1 MAQNNQKRNQIG
13 VITTTKF
20 GNNIKKGYFCADIQT
35 LTNKKHSNM
44 KHKHIILVTAL
55 ALFCF
60 IAEKANAQYWILPK
74 AANGTSTAWSY
85 LEASLDDGLTAG
97 YESATFDYS
106 SWAIGQSGFGI
117 NAYKKDWYGTIYS
130 GAQGLWIRKKV
141 TLDVQDLSSLTFELI
156 YDEDPVI
163 YINGTEVYRA
173 TGWHDGSYKDI
184 TATINK
190 TTLNLQGDNE
200 IAIHFVPGGGGSC
213 LDFSI
218 YCAEEPPTLDA
229 YITDA
234 LASLATITPANHHD
248 NTGTRSFLLGNERT
262 SVDGLA
268 TSIDDLANLQ
278 AALDVIEA
286 ARDAGKT
293 KSQVPDELAALAA
306 AKAKVDAKSNPLV
319 DGYYYLVAEYDAG
332 TDGIPGG
339 FVIGSNGDGIAKV
352 EYNSTNPMQ
361 MFKVEYDAANGK
373 VCLQNVATEKWLGVV
388 DGSAWKQSDTK
399 VALNIMSGKDHNW
412 YWGSP
417 KNDAARSCSFILSN
431 DEGKG
436 ISSSNCS
443 VASDVTNTSSQAW
456 LISWAF
462 RPADEAYNAYLAEK
476 DFNDLMAAAD
486 EALTTVTPADHHD
499 NTGTRSFLLGNEKT
513 SIDGLATSKDAKD
526 ALQAA
531 RDAVYNGYKND
542 GKTLDQL
549 STEIATLNAAITT
562 VNAKS
567 NPLVDGYYYV
577 VAEVDADADGV
588 PGGWVMR
595 YSGSD
600 KKIGRAHYDANDT
613 KQIFKVTYDA
623 ANGKITLQNA
633 ASGLYVGVVDGN
645 QWYFTSEATTLNVKT
660 GSPFYWARSAET
672 TKAARSCSF
681 VLYNDNNKCIDNA
694 VENSTT
700 YGDASY
706 EGTWGWRI
714 SWAFRPAPETV
725 VNNTTQI
732 LNINNG
738 VATSTTNDPVTLS
751 EIQAALSNDDYEYTT
766 IDLSGITLASGITA
780 AEIAALQTGNTL
792 VYLPSSASFTG
803 VNMVKDGVC
812 SQLVLTDGLPFS
824 APTAFTATNATYNRT
839 MSNEWGTICL
849 PYEVSGDANTKYY
862 TITSI
867 ENNALVVSEVATLAA
882 GTPALV
888 QKVSG
893 DAVTGTATNAPV
905 SATVN
910 NTTGTVNM
918 YGTYE
923 RTQVT
928 DANAYYIKDNKFWQ
942 CNNYFYCNPFR
953 AYFTTGST
961 PSNAFDI
968 LIADD
973 DVTAIASAVNGT
985 SEAVAIYSVDGI
997 KLGKLQKGVNII
1009 KLANGKTQKV
1019 VVK

>member
-1 MAQNNQKRNQIG
+1 
-13 VITTTKF
+13 
-20 GNNIKKGYFCADIQT
+20 
-35 LTNKKHSNM
+35 M

-85 LEASLDDGLTAG
+85 LEASLDDGLAAG
-97 YESATFDYS
+97 YQSTTFDYS

-117 NAYKKDWYGTIYS
+117 EAYKKDWYGTIYS

-163 YINGTEVYRA
+163 YINGTEVYRT
-173 TGWHDGSYKDI
+173 TGWHDGSFKDI
-184 TATINK
+184 TATIDK

-218 YCAEEPPTLDA
+218 YCTEEPPTLDA

-234 LASLATITPANHHD
+234 MASLATITPANHHD

-268 TSIDDLANLQ
+268 TSKDHLANLQ

-286 ARDAGKT
+286 AHAAGKT

-306 AKAKVDAKSNPLV
+306 AKAVVDAKSNPLV

-339 FVIGSNGDGIAKV
+339 FVIGSNEDGIAKV
-352 EYNSTNPMQ
+352 EYNATNPKQ
-361 MFKVEYDAANGK
+361 MFKVEYDATNGK
-373 VCLQNVATEKWLGVV
+373 VYLQNVATEKWLGVI

-399 VALNIMSGKDHNW
+399 VALNVMSGKDHNW

-417 KNDAARSCSFILSN
+417 KNDAARSCSFILYN

-436 ISSSNCS
+436 ISSSNCG
-443 VASDVTNTSSQAW
+443 VANDVTNTSSQAW
-456 LISWAF
+456 FISWAF
-462 RPADEAYNAYLAEK
+462 RPADEGYNAYLVEK

-486 EALTTVTPADHHD
+486 EALTTVTPANHHD

-531 RDAVYNGYKND
+531 RDAVYNGYKTD
-542 GKTLDQL
+542 GKTLAQL
-549 STEIATLNAAITT
+549 STEIATLNAAIAT

-577 VAEVDADADGV
+577 VAEVDAEADGV

-595 YSGSD
+595 YSGND
-600 KKIGRAHYDANDT
+600 KKVGRAHYDANDT

-623 ANGKITLQNA
+623 ANGKITLQNV

-660 GSPFYWARSAET
+660 GSPFYWVHSEEKTR
-672 TKAARSCSF
+672 AARSCSF

-694 VENSTT
+694 VENSVTF
-700 YGDASY
+700 GDASNN
-706 EGTWGWRI
+706 GTWGWRI
-714 SWAFRPAPETV
+714 SWAFRPAATTI
-725 VNNTTQI
+725 VNDDTQI

-738 VATSTTNDPVTLS
+738 VATATTDDPLTLS
-751 EIQAALSNDDYEYTT
+751 EIQAALANDDYEYAS
-766 IDLSGITLASGITA
+766 IDLSGITLANGVSTTD
-780 AEIAALQTGNTL
+780 IATLQTGNTL

-812 SQLVLTDGLPFS
+812 SQLVLTDGQPFS
-824 APTAFTATNATYNRT
+824 APTAFTATSATYTRT

-867 ENNALVVSEVATLAA
+867 ENNTLVVSEVATLAA

-893 DAVTGTATNAPV
+893 EGVAATVTNAPV
-905 SATVN
+905 SATIVAPS
-910 NTTGTVNM
+910 GAVQM
-918 YGTYE
+918 VGTYE

-953 AYFTTGST
+953 AYFTVSGAGSNSFSIVT
-961 PSNAFDI
+961 DN
-968 LIADD
+968 DD
-973 DVTAIASAVNGT
+973 PTAIAGVEAGNDA
-985 SEAVAIYSVDGI
+985 AVAIYSTDGTR
-997 KLGKLQKGVNII
+997 LGTLRSGINIV
-1009 KLANGKTQKV
+1009 KQADGKTLKIQ
-1019 VVK
+1019 VK

>member
-1 MAQNNQKRNQIG
+1 
-13 VITTTKF
+13 
-20 GNNIKKGYFCADIQT
+20 
-35 LTNKKHSNM
+35 M

-85 LEASLDDGLTAG
+85 LQASLDDGLAAG
-97 YESATFDYS
+97 YQSTTFDYS

-117 NAYKKDWYGTIYS
+117 EAYKKDWYGTIYS

-163 YINGTEVYRA
+163 YINGTEVYRT
-173 TGWHDGSYKDI
+173 TGWHDGSFKDI
-184 TATINK
+184 TATIDK

-218 YCAEEPPTLDA
+218 YCTEEPPTLDA

-234 LASLATITPANHHD
+234 MASLATITPANHHD

-268 TSIDDLANLQ
+268 TSKDHLANLQ

-286 ARDAGKT
+286 AHAAGKT

-306 AKAKVDAKSNPLV
+306 AKAVVDAKSNPLV

-339 FVIGSNGDGIAKV
+339 FVIGSNEDGIAKV
-352 EYNSTNPMQ
+352 EYNATNPKQ
-361 MFKVEYDAANGK
+361 MFKVEYDATNGK
-373 VCLQNVATEKWLGVV
+373 VYLQNVATEKWLGVI

-399 VALNIMSGKDHNW
+399 VALNVMSGKDHNW

-417 KNDAARSCSFILSN
+417 KNDAARSCSFILYN

-436 ISSSNCS
+436 ISSSNCG
-443 VASDVTNTSSQAW
+443 VANDVTNTSSQAW
-456 LISWAF
+456 FISWAF
-462 RPADEAYNAYLAEK
+462 RPADEGYNAYLVEK

-486 EALTTVTPADHHD
+486 EALTTVTPANHHD

-531 RDAVYNGYKND
+531 RDAVYNGYKTD
-542 GKTLDQL
+542 GKTLAQL
-549 STEIATLNAAITT
+549 STEIATLNAAIAT

-577 VAEVDADADGV
+577 VAEVDAEADGV

-595 YSGSD
+595 YSGND
-600 KKIGRAHYDANDT
+600 KKVGRAHYDANDT

-623 ANGKITLQNA
+623 ANGKITLQNV

-660 GSPFYWARSAET
+660 GSPFYWVHSEEKTR
-672 TKAARSCSF
+672 AARSCSF

-694 VENSTT
+694 VENSVTF
-700 YGDASY
+700 GDASNN
-706 EGTWGWRI
+706 GTWGWRI
-714 SWAFRPAPETV
+714 SWAFRPAATTI
-725 VNNTTQI
+725 VNDDTQI

-738 VATSTTNDPVTLS
+738 VATATTDDPLTLS
-751 EIQAALSNDDYEYTT
+751 EIQAALANDDYEYAS
-766 IDLSGITLASGITA
+766 IDLSGITLANGVSTTD
-780 AEIAALQTGNTL
+780 IATLQTGNTL

-812 SQLVLTDGLPFS
+812 SQLVLTDGQPFS
-824 APTAFTATNATYNRT
+824 APTAFTATSATYTRT

-867 ENNALVVSEVATLAA
+867 ENNTLVVSEVATLAA

-893 DAVTGTATNAPV
+893 EGVAATVTNAPV
-905 SATVN
+905 SATIVAPS
-910 NTTGTVNM
+910 GAVQM
-918 YGTYE
+918 VGTYE

-953 AYFTTGST
+953 AYFTVSGAGSNSFSIVT
-961 PSNAFDI
+961 DN
-968 LIADD
+968 DD
-973 DVTAIASAVNGT
+973 PTAIAGVEAGNDA
-985 SEAVAIYSVDGI
+985 AVAIYSTDGTR
-997 KLGKLQKGVNII
+997 LGTLRSGINIV
-1009 KLANGKTQKV
+1009 KQADGKTLKIQ
-1019 VVK
+1019 VK